1 MASEHK
7 PSIIYIDDVDALS
20 NSEQAP
26 DLEEPNKAKTEFIA
40 QLAGMDSASGKKLN
54 MHCLKRVNTHTQK
67 ALAFLIKRYLTLSY
81 LETR

>member
-1 MASEHK
+1 MSLLLYFRLVTSLFNLAREHK

-40 QLAGMDSASGKKLN
+40 QLAGMDSANG
-54 MHCLKRVNTHTQK
+54 
-67 ALAFLIKRYLTLSY
+67 
-81 LETR
+81 